1 MITIKKIAELAN
13 VSPGTV
19 DRIIH
24 NRGQVTQENIDKVNA
39 IIEKYEYK
47 RNIFASNLAFNKK
60 FKIAVFLPN
69 QKDLEYWK
77 MPIIGIEKAA
87 KEYGNFGFTIDYF
100 YYKYD
105 SLSFKKSADKLLKF
119 DYDGVLF
126 APIFYEESLF
136 FLQEF
141 QKKNGHVVLID
152 SDIKEMPNKSYIGQ
166 DAYQSGFLSGKLLS
180 IGLNDKATKLLV
192 IKITREIEITSIY
205 LQRIKGFYSFF
216 KNKKEFKNLK
226 FDEIRIKESG
236 KIELTKKMF
245 LGVDSVFIPNSRAFI
260 VADFIKEN
268 KIEDIKIVGYDLL
281 KRNVEHL
288 NNDVI
293 SFLINQ
299 NPEEQG
305 FLGISHLYKK
315 LVLKEEINSE
325 NYMPLEIIVKE
336 NLNISNII

>member
-24 NRGQVTQENIDKVNA
+24 NRGQVTQENIDKVNV
-39 IIEKYEYK
+39 IIEKYGYK

-60 FKIAVFLPN
+60 YKIAVFLPN
-69 QKDLEYWK
+69 HKDLEYWK
-77 MPIIGIEKAA
+77 FPIIGIEKAA
-87 KEYGNFGFTIDYF
+87 KEYGNFGFSIDYF
-100 YYKYD
+100 YYNYD
-105 SLSFKKSADKLLKF
+105 SVSFKKSADKLLKY

-126 APIFYEESLF
+126 APIFHEESL
-136 FLQEF
+136 LLLEQF
-141 QKKNGHVVLID
+141 QKKNTYVIMID
-152 SDIKEMPNKSYIGQ
+152 SDITEIPNKSYIGQ
-166 DAYQSGFLSGKLLS
+166 NAYQSGILSGKLIS
-180 IGLNDKATKLLV
+180 IGLNTKSAKVLV
-192 IKITREIEITSIY
+192 IKITKEIEISSIY

-216 KNKKEFKNLK
+216 DNQEDYKNLQ
-226 FDEIRIKESG
+226 FDEIRIKEFG
-236 KIELTKKMF
+236 DIELTKQMF
-245 LGVDSVFIPNSRAFI
+245 EGVNAVFIPNSRAYL

-268 KIEDIKIVGYDLL
+268 KIKGIKIVGYDLL
-281 KRNVEHL
+281 ERNVEHL

-315 LVLKEEINSE
+315 LVLQEEINTE

-336 NLNISNII
+336 NINVNNKN

>member
-77 MPIIGIEKAA
+77 MPIIGIEKAE

-136 FLQEF
+136 FLKEF
-141 QKKNGHVVLID
+141 QKKNGHAILID

-180 IGLNDKATKLLV
+180 IGLNNEATKVLV

-216 KNKKEFKNLK
+216 KNKREFKNLK
-226 FDEIRIKESG
+226 FDEIRIKEFG

-245 LGVDSVFIPNSRAFI
+245 EGVDSVFIPNSRAYI

-268 KIEDIKIVGYDLL
+268 KIEGIKIVGYDLL

-288 NNDVI
+288 NTDVI

-315 LVLKEEINSE
+315 LVLKEEINTE
-325 NYMPLEIIVKE
+325 NYMPLDIIVKE
-336 NLNISNII
+336 NLNISKII

>member
-19 DRIIH
+19 DRVIH
-24 NRGQVTQENIDKVNA
+24 NRGQVTQENIDKVNS
-39 IIEKYEYK
+39 IIEKYDYK
-47 RNIFASNLAFNKK
+47 INIFASNLAFNKK

-69 QKDLEYWK
+69 HKDLEYWK
-77 MPIIGIEKAA
+77 LPIIGIEKAA
-87 KEYGNFGFTIDYF
+87 KEYSNFGFSIDYF
-100 YYKYD
+100 YYNYD
-105 SLSFKKSADKLLKF
+105 SLSFKKSADEILKS

-126 APIFYEESLF
+126 APIFHEESLF

-141 QKKNGHVVLID
+141 QKKNGHVIMID
-152 SDIKEMPNKSYIGQ
+152 SDIKEIPNKSYIGQ

-180 IGLNDKATKLLV
+180 IGLNNKSAKALV

-216 KNKKEFKNLK
+216 DNKKEYENLK

-236 KIELTKKMF
+236 GIELTKKMF
-245 LGVDSVFIPNSRAFI
+245 EGVDCVFIPNSRSYI

-268 KIEDIKIVGYDLL
+268 KIEGIKIVGYDLL
-281 KRNVEHL
+281 RRNIEHL

-315 LVLKEEINSE
+315 LVLKEEINTE

-336 NLNISNII
+336 NLNTSKII